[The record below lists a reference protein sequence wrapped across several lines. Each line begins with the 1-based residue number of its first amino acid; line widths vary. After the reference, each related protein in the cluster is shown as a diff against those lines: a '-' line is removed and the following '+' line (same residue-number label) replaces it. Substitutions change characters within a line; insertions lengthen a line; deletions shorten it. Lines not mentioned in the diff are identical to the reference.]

1 MGRVGRGVAAAAA
14 IVVAVSV
21 DATAAA
27 AAQVV
32 EPLGPVV
39 VIAHRGASYDAP
51 EHTLPAYHRAVEV
64 GTDFLECDLQLTKD
78 QVLVCVHDTTV
89 DRTSDGTGRVDAFTL
104 DELRQLDFGTWF
116 NEATPA
122 RARPEYA
129 GTRIVTL
136 EEQLACYRAYAP
148 TMRFHLE
155 TKAPAEYGGRMEP
168 LLVDLLRRHGLLDT
182 GDAQTST
189 IVIQSFE
196 LDSLVAVKALA
207 PTLPTAWLWQVPPPE
222 AFTGDIPDSVD
233 IVAPYTLHVQA
244 DLTLVPR
251 LHAAGKPVHVWT
263 VDDPL
268 EMDRLLAL
276 GVDGIFSNRPD
287 VLRARVDAAGVGVPA
302 AQRANP
308 SSLPTGCPVMNT
320 AAAPAS
326 ALPPASSVGAADD
339 RRLPATGPP
348 ALADAG
354 WALLLAAALLR
365 RVLYSQ
371 G

>member
-1 MGRVGRGVAAAAA
+1 VLSATVALVLGVGLTPAG
-14 IVVAVSV
+14 
-21 DATAAA
+21 
-27 AAQVV
+27 AQVV

-64 GTDFLECDLQLTKD
+64 GTDFLECDLQLTED
-78 QVLVCVHDTTV
+78 EVLVCVHDTTV
-89 DRTSDGTGRVDAFTL
+89 DRTSDGAGRVDAFTL
-104 DELRQLDFGTWF
+104 EELRRLDFGSWF
-116 NEATPA
+116 NQATPE
-122 RARPEYA
+122 RARPEFA
-129 GTRIVTL
+129 GLRIVTL
-136 EEQLACYRAYAP
+136 EEQLTCYRAFAP

-168 LLVDLLRRHGLLDT
+168 LLVDLLRRLGLLST

-196 LDSLVAVKALA
+196 LASLEAIKALA

-222 AFTGDIPDSVD
+222 AITGDIPDTVD
-233 IVAPYTLHVQA
+233 IVAPYTLHVQG
-244 DLTLVPR
+244 DLTLVSR

-268 EMDRLLAL
+268 EMDQLLAL

-287 VLRARVDAAGVGVPA
+287 VLRQRVDAAGTGVPA

-308 SSLPTGCPVMNT
+308 AALPAGCPAPAA
-320 AAAPAS
+320 AAAPEQP
-326 ALPPASSVGAADD
+326 PPASSVGAAGG
-339 RRLPATGPP
+339 RRLPSTGPTAP
-348 ALADAG
+348 VELG
-354 WALLLAAALLR
+354 GVLLIAAALLR
-365 RVLYSQ
+365 RVLYSRR
-371 G
+371 